1 MEFGGSVKGEVELG
15 RRAAGVMGYVYEAHD
30 HICAGLSDQ
39 EPPHVGSPAS
49 TLTCL
54 LQCEGAGPGS
64 GCDKGVSRGAHTG
77 TARHWSRN

>member
-1 MEFGGSVKGEVELG
+1 MKGEVELG
-15 RRAAGVMGYVYEAHD
+15 RRAAEVVEYVYEAHD

-39 EPPHVGSPAS
+39 EPSRVGPPAA

-64 GCDKGVSRGAHTG
+64 GCDKGMFPGAHTG
-77 TARHWSRN
+77 TAS

>member
-1 MEFGGSVKGEVELG
+1 MKGEVELG
-15 RRAAGVMGYVYEAHD
+15 RRAAEVVEYVYEAHD

-39 EPPHVGSPAS
+39 EPSRVGPPAAA

-64 GCDKGVSRGAHTG
+64 GCDKGMFPGAHTG
-77 TARHWSRN
+77 TAS